1 MDIMTERSDK
11 NTALARPGLP
21 DRCWSIAIRVS
32 LGAVGDSMP
41 GALEREVVV
50 EGSTQRPLR
59 ALFADLAEGRTAAL
73 EGLYDALA
81 GDVYGLALWRTAS
94 PEDAADVLQEVFIR
108 VAQAGPRLSRI
119 RDPRAYVLR
128 IAHRAAIDV
137 HRRRRRRAEEPLE
150 DVHLVEKNPRAS
162 ELALDAERV
171 SERLRDLPPEQRE
184 IVYLHVFAGCSF
196 AEAAR
201 TAGIPTF
208 TAASRYRLALERL
221 RRLLGAKS

>member
-1 MDIMTERSDK
+1 MNEPGDK
-11 NTALARPGLP
+11 NTAFVRPGIP

-41 GALEREVVV
+41 GAVEHEVVA

-59 ALFADLAEGRTAAL
+59 TLFADLAEGRAAAL

-94 PEDAADVLQEVFIR
+94 PEDAADVLQEVFVR
-108 VAQAGPRLSRI
+108 VAQAGPRLSRV

-150 DVHLVEKNPRAS
+150 DVHLVEKSSGAN
-162 ELALDAERV
+162 ELALDAQQRWPGWGAPRDEQGRETLQCV
-171 SERLRDLPPEQRE
+171 WWKREFDRDFAPGIDRPAPLQRLS
-184 IVYLHVFAGCSF
+184 A
-196 AEAAR
+196 AE
-201 TAGIPTF
+201 G
-208 TAASRYRLALERL
+208 EGEEEEGL
-221 RRLLGAKS
+221 R